1 MMNKKLLGAA
11 LSLTGL
17 GVVLW
22 QGGWILAA
30 GLLVAMWGN
39 NLERST
45 D

>member
-1 MMNKKLLGAA
+1 MKKKLFGAA

-17 GVVLW
+17 SIVLW
-22 QGGWILAA
+22 QGGWVLAV

-39 NLERST
+39 NIERST